1 MRKTALNAV
10 HELARR
16 DERVV
21 FLGSDLGPGTLDAMK
36 AEMPDRFFMEGVA
49 EANLVGMAAGLAL
62 EGFIPYVN
70 TIATFLTRRC
80 FDQLVIDACLHGAPI
95 RLIANGGG
103 LVYAP
108 LGPTHQ
114 AIEDLAILRAVPGM
128 TVIAPADA
136 DEMARL
142 MPLTLDHPGP
152 IYIRLGKGHDPIVSD
167 PSIPFAIG
175 RGLTLRRGDAAL
187 LLTTGVTLKLAL
199 EAADRLSARGL
210 DCEVLHLPTVKP
222 LDVDAVLQAA
232 RRTPVAVTVEEHSVI
247 GGLGGAVAE
256 ALAESGAGCRLRRL
270 GIPDV
275 FAERYG
281 SQADLM
287 RHFGITADAVVEAVV
302 EASEAVEA
310 P

>member
-1 MRKTALNAV
+1 
-10 HELARR
+10 
-16 DERVV
+16 
-21 FLGSDLGPGTLDAMK
+21 
-36 AEMPDRFFMEGVA
+36 
-49 EANLVGMAAGLAL
+49 
-62 EGFIPYVN
+62 FIPYVN

-80 FDQLVIDACLHGAPI
+80 FDQLVIDACLHRAPI

-136 DEMARL
+136 EEMARL

-152 IYIRLGKGHDPIVSD
+152 LYIRLGKGHDPVVSD
-167 PSIPFAIG
+167 PAIPFAIG

-187 LLTTGVTLKLAL
+187 LMTTGITLKLAL
-199 EAADRLSARGL
+199 EAADLLARRGL
-210 DCEVLHLPTVKP
+210 ACEVLHLPTVKP
-222 LDVDAVLQAA
+222 LDADAVLDAA
-232 RRTPVAVTVEEHSVI
+232 RRVPLAITVEEHSVI

-256 ALAESGAGCRLRRL
+256 VLAEAGAPCRLRRV

-287 RHFGITADAVVEAVV
+287 RHFGITADAVVDTVLEAAAL
-302 EASEAVEA
+302 EAHTQ
-310 P
+310 